1 MNNSQFYPNNPAP
14 SAAPSNSGQ
23 ETAALILGIASC
35 VTGWCCCPFIAP
47 VLSIIGIVMACMSR
61 RDGRFSGKALAG
73 LICSIAGLVGAVIS
87 FIIYIMSPQIYA
99 ALIEYLRALGYDVD
113 SIIGTETG
121 A

>member
-1 MNNSQFYPNNPAP
+1 MNNSQFYTNNPVP
-14 SAAPSNSGQ
+14 PTVPDNGGQ

-47 VLSIIGIVMACMSR
+47 ILSIIGIVMACLSR
-61 RDGRFSGKALAG
+61 RGGKFSGKALAG
-73 LICSIAGLVGAVIS
+73 LICSIAGLVGAVIA
-87 FIIYIMSPQIYA
+87 FVIYIMSPQIYA
-99 ALIEYLRALGYDVD
+99 AMIEYLRALGYDVD